1 MKGALFDLD
10 GIIAD
15 TAVYHFA
22 AWRQLVKKHFDAD
35 LPDELEEKTKGVSRE
50 DSLQIILDYLDI
62 KVSKEDFAALAGEK
76 NQLYVHALENLS
88 HKNIL
93 PGISELLID
102 LKRHGVKIALA
113 SASKNGPLIL
123 KKLGLTDSFDAIANP
138 AKIINGKPAPDI
150 FLAAAFALAISP
162 YDCVGIE
169 DSVAG
174 VTAINAAGSVSIG
187 VGGDELNHA
196 NKRFKTTSELNYQ
209 DIKKAWQ
216 TYHRH

>member
-10 GIIAD
+10 GVITD
-15 TAVYHFA
+15 TAIYHFA
-22 AWRQLVKKHFDAD
+22 AWCQLVKTHFDAD

-62 KVSKEDFAALAGEK
+62 KVSKEEFAALAAEK
-76 NQLYVHALENLS
+76 NQLYVHTLENLS
-88 HKNIL
+88 QNDIL

-102 LKRHGVKIALA
+102 LKQHGIKIA
-113 SASKNGPLIL
+113 
-123 KKLGLTDSFDAIANP
+123 DP
-138 AKIINGKPAPDI
+138 AKITSGKPAPDI

-169 DSVAG
+169 DSIAG
-174 VTAINAAGSVSIG
+174 VTAINKAGSVSIG
-187 VGGDELNHA
+187 VGEDELNHA
-196 NKRFKTTSELNYQ
+196 NKRFKTTSDLNYQ

-216 TYHRH
+216 AYHRN